1 MYNDLNKKFENEKN
15 SLSDLINQKKDLN
28 ETIINLEKQVNKFIN
43 KFMGPFF

>member
-28 ETIINLEKQVNKFIN
+28 ETIINLEKQVIY
-43 KFMGPFF
+43 